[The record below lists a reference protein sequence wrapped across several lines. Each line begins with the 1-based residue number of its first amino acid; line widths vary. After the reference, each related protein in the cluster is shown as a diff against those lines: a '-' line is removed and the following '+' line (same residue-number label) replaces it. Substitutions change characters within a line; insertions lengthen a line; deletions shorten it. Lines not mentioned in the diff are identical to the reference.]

1 MCTQRFYAA
10 AALLLG
16 SLLGGCASANPYQGL
31 EADQLLEL
39 GTEEFESQ
47 DWDEAVKVFERFIFS
62 DPTHPRMV
70 EARLYLARAY
80 FNRDDYLTAVSEFS
94 RIIDRHPGDPMAPQA
109 SLGICQSYVALSP
122 HIERDQVYTAQA
134 LTACDNVMQDF
145 SGSEVSV
152 AAGRLRDQ
160 MREKLAEKELSR
172 GDFYFQ
178 RKIWHP
184 GIIYFNGVLTQ
195 YPSTNAAS
203 KALLR
208 LYQAYTAVG
217 WEAEAEEAR
226 ERLLREF
233 PDSEAAREVG
243 ANEGNGVTT
252 ASGTLQDGSP

>member
-1 MCTQRFYAA
+1 MYRQRFYAA
-10 AALLLG
+10 VTLLLG
-16 SLLGGCASANPYQGL
+16 AFLGGCASSAPYQGM
-31 EADQLLEL
+31 EADQLFQL
-39 GTEEFESQ
+39 GAEKFEDQ
-47 DWDEAVKVFERFIFS
+47 DWDEVTSIFERFIFS

-80 FNRDDYLTAVSEFS
+80 FNREDYLTAVSEFS
-94 RIIDRHPGDPMAPQA
+94 RVIDRHPGDPMAPEA

-145 SGSEVSV
+145 SGSEVSTQ
-152 AAGRLRDQ
+152 AGRLRDQ
-160 MREKLAEKELSR
+160 MREKLARKELSR
-172 GDFYFQ
+172 GEFYFQ

-184 GIIYFNGVLTQ
+184 GIIYFNGVLTEF
-195 YPSTNAAS
+195 PSTNAAS
-203 KALLR
+203 QALLR

-233 PDSEAAREVG
+233 PDSEAAREIR
-243 ANEGNGVTT
+243 ANGGGEEFG
-252 ASGTLQDGSP
+252 SSQDGSP